1 MLERRDWLDFAL
13 SLMFS
18 AVLQARS
25 LRRLQHPVWGRG
37 PWPHPTV
44 SVCLWGDV
52 ILLGTIFVACGDSVE
67 SQGSVIIVGAA
78 GGLHIRQSKGI

>member
-1 MLERRDWLDFAL
+1 MLKGRGWFDFAI

-25 LRRLQHPVWGRG
+25 LRRLQHPVWGCG

-52 ILLGTIFVACGDSVE
+52 IVLKAMFVTCGDSVE
-67 SQGSVIIVGAA
+67 SQGSVIIVVAARGAP
-78 GGLHIRQSKGI
+78 